1 MGYLVEPPKRRS
13 GGRLDSFLQI
23 PFGGQDLEGGI
34 LMIYASRKIYLCIA
48 LFSVMLFSNTYYSV
62 SSLVSESSNLS
73 LLASN

>member
-23 PFGGQDLEGGI
+23 LFLGQDLEGGI
-34 LMIYASRKIYLCIA
+34 LMIYASQKIYLCIA

-62 SSLVSESSNLS
+62 SNLVSESLNLS